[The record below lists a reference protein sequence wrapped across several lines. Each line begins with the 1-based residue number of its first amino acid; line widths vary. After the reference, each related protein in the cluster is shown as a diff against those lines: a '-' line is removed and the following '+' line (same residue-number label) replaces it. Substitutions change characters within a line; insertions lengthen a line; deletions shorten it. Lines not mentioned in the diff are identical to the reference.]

1 MSPAFIGPGFMWGRQ
16 IELQAKANSVYYDKD
31 PKVVRDQMIGATPL
45 KRYGST
51 DEVIGPVAFLLSD
64 DASYLTGVDIQITG
78 GIN

>member
-1 MSPAFIGPGFMWGRQ
+1 
-16 IELQAKANSVYYDKD
+16 
-31 PKVVRDQMIGATPL
+31 MIGATPL